1 MADLVTR
8 LLLNSSQFDN
18 SIRQSTQQ
26 IQQFQAV
33 GRNITATVGK
43 FAGILGVAM
52 GATEMFNRAVNSSR
66 ETQQD
71 WNTVVGTA
79 KTTVDNFFSSLYSG
93 DWTVFENGILNAIGL
108 AQRYT
113 TALQNARMAME
124 IGETKADR
132 LEAERNNFEYLITK
146 KGISNGERT
155 EAYNKYMELSKQ
167 EILERESK
175 SRYFWSQ
182 FQEILKSKGVTGI
195 ESAEQARKLYEDLID
210 PSTQLYKDLENY
222 STKKSEAKN
231 SKRLGM
237 LMMST
242 GAGIGTE
249 ALDRYTKGVE
259 ELESVTDKSLENMLR
274 FQNIFTSDISEQVK
288 DLIDKS
294 ITFIDKA
301 GTIKK
306 DMSDATQDY
315 KDALAEQGKGTT
327 TKTKTTEL
335 EAGTIAWIN
344 EQISKKQVE
353 FNMALNTNDRI
364 RIQKELDS
372 LTNQKRT
379 IELDLK
385 YNQPVTTE
393 STVNPFDTS
402 FKGLDKV
409 ESPFKKEDIKTNT
422 DYAQSLAAIAS
433 VMGSVTNM
441 TSEGAAAWISWGAN
455 VITSVSS
462 AIPAIQTLVA
472 AQTAQAGTAAVA
484 SAAQTPV
491 VGWLLAGAAVASV
504 LAAIASL
511 PSFSEGGI
519 FAGNNT
525 IGDYNLARVNS
536 GEMILN
542 NRQQRN
548 LFNMLDSGKVNSIG
562 ANEIFFKIKGTDLIG
577 VLNNYNNKFSKTR

>member
-259 ELESVTDKSLENMLR
+259 ELENVTDKSLENMLR

-372 LTNQKRT
+372 FTNQKRT

>member
-52 GATEMFNRAVNSSR
+52 GATEIFNRAVNSSR

-113 TALQNARMAME
+113 TALQNAKMAMD

-155 EAYNKYMELSKQ
+155 DAYNKYMELSKQ

-175 SRYFWSQ
+175 SKYFWSQ

-222 STKKSEAKN
+222 SRKKSEAKD

-242 GAGIGTE
+242 GAGVGTE

-259 ELESVTDKSLENMLR
+259 ELENVTDKSLENMLR

-315 KDALAEQGKGTT
+315 KDALAEQSKGTSIKAT
-327 TKTKTTEL
+327 TKLQE
-335 EAGTIAWIN
+335 GSIAWIN

-364 RIQKELDS
+364 KIQKELDS

-379 IELDLK
+379 IELDFK
-385 YNQPVTTE
+385 YNQPVTAE

-402 FKGLDKV
+402 FKGLDKI

-441 TSEGAAAWISWGAN
+441 TSEGAAAWLSWGAN
-455 VITSVSS
+455 VVTSIAS
-462 AIPAIQTLVA
+462 AIPAIQTMIT

-525 IGDYNLARVNS
+525 IGDYNLARVNA

-548 LFNMLDSGKVNSIG
+548 LFNLLDGSGSNKMAGGEVS
-562 ANEIFFKIKGTDLIG
+562 FKIKGTELVG
-577 VLNNYNNKFSKTR
+577 VLNNTNNRLKRLQ

>member
-52 GATEMFNRAVNSSR
+52 SATEIFNRAVNSSR

-113 TALQNARMAME
+113 TALQNAKMAMD

-132 LEAERNNFEYLITK
+132 LEAERNNFEYMITK

-155 EAYNKYMELSKQ
+155 DAYNKYMELSKQ

-175 SRYFWSQ
+175 SKYFWSQ

-222 STKKSEAKN
+222 SRKKSEAID

-242 GAGIGTE
+242 GAGVGTE

-259 ELESVTDKSLENMLR
+259 ELEKVTDKSLENMLR

-315 KDALAEQGKGTT
+315 KDALAEQGKGTSTKAT
-327 TKTKTTEL
+327 TKLQE
-335 EAGTIAWIN
+335 GSIAWIN

-353 FNMALNTNDRI
+353 FNMVLNTNDRI

-385 YNQPVTTE
+385 YNQPVTAE

-402 FKGLDKV
+402 FKGLDKI

-441 TSEGAAAWISWGAN
+441 TSEGAAAWLSWGAN
-455 VITSVSS
+455 VVTSIAS
-462 AIPAIQTLVA
+462 AIPAIQTMIT

-519 FAGNNT
+519 FAGNKT
-525 IGDYNLARVNS
+525 IGDYNLARVNA

-548 LFNMLDSGKVNSIG
+548 LFNLLDGSGSNKMAGGEVS
-562 ANEIFFKIKGTDLIG
+562 FKIKGTELVG
-577 VLNNYNNKFSKTR
+577 VLNNTNNRLKRLQ

>member
-52 GATEMFNRAVNSSR
+52 GATEIFNRAVNSSR

-113 TALQNARMAME
+113 TALQNAKMAMD

-155 EAYNKYMELSKQ
+155 DAYNKYMELSKQ

-175 SRYFWSQ
+175 SKYFWSQ

-222 STKKSEAKN
+222 SRKKSEAKD

-242 GAGIGTE
+242 GAGVGTE

-259 ELESVTDKSLENMLR
+259 ELENVTDKSLENMLR

-315 KDALAEQGKGTT
+315 KDALAEQSKGTSIKAT
-327 TKTKTTEL
+327 TKLQE
-335 EAGTIAWIN
+335 GSIAWIN

-372 LTNQKRT
+372 LTNQKKT
-379 IELDLK
+379 IELDFK
-385 YNQPVTTE
+385 YNQPVTAE

-402 FKGLDKV
+402 FKGLDKI

-441 TSEGAAAWISWGAN
+441 TSEGAAAWLSWGAN
-455 VITSVSS
+455 VVTSIAS
-462 AIPAIQTLVA
+462 AIPAIQTMIT

-525 IGDYNLARVNS
+525 IGDYNLARVNA

-548 LFNMLDSGKVNSIG
+548 LFNLLDGSGSNKMAGGEVS
-562 ANEIFFKIKGTDLIG
+562 FKIKGTELVG
-577 VLNNYNNKFSKTR
+577 VLNNTNNRLKRLQ

>member
-52 GATEMFNRAVNSSR
+52 SATEIFNRAVNSSR

-113 TALQNARMAME
+113 TALQNAKMAMD

-155 EAYNKYMELSKQ
+155 DAYNKYMELSKQ

-175 SRYFWSQ
+175 SKYFWSQ

-222 STKKSEAKN
+222 SRKKSEAKD

-242 GAGIGTE
+242 GAGVGTE

-259 ELESVTDKSLENMLR
+259 ELEKVTDKSLENMLR

-315 KDALAEQGKGTT
+315 KDALAEQGKGTSTKAT
-327 TKTKTTEL
+327 TKLQE
-335 EAGTIAWIN
+335 GSIAWIN

-353 FNMALNTNDRI
+353 LNMALNTNDRI

-385 YNQPVTTE
+385 YNQPVTAE

-402 FKGLDKV
+402 FKGLDKI

-422 DYAQSLAAIAS
+422 DYVQSLAAIAS

-441 TSEGAAAWISWGAN
+441 TSEGAAAWLSWGAN
-455 VITSVSS
+455 VVTSIAF
-462 AIPAIQTLVA
+462 AIPAIQTMIT

-519 FAGNNT
+519 FAGNKT
-525 IGDYNLARVNS
+525 IGDYNLARVNA

-548 LFNMLDSGKVNSIG
+548 LFNLLDGSGSNKMAGGEVS
-562 ANEIFFKIKGTDLIG
+562 FKIKGTELVG
-577 VLNNYNNKFSKTR
+577 VLNNTNNRLKRLQ

>member
-1 MADLVTR
+1 
-8 LLLNSSQFDN
+8 
-18 SIRQSTQQ
+18 
-26 IQQFQAV
+26 
-33 GRNITATVGK
+33 
-43 FAGILGVAM
+43 
-52 GATEMFNRAVNSSR
+52 
-66 ETQQD
+66 
-71 WNTVVGTA
+71 
-79 KTTVDNFFSSLYSG
+79 
-93 DWTVFENGILNAIGL
+93 
-108 AQRYT
+108 
-113 TALQNARMAME
+113 
-124 IGETKADR
+124 
-132 LEAERNNFEYLITK
+132 
-146 KGISNGERT
+146 
-155 EAYNKYMELSKQ
+155 
-167 EILERESK
+167 
-175 SRYFWSQ
+175 
-182 FQEILKSKGVTGI
+182 
-195 ESAEQARKLYEDLID
+195 
-210 PSTQLYKDLENY
+210 
-222 STKKSEAKN
+222 
-231 SKRLGM
+231 
-237 LMMST
+237 
-242 GAGIGTE
+242 
-249 ALDRYTKGVE
+249 
-259 ELESVTDKSLENMLR
+259 MLR

-315 KDALAEQGKGTT
+315 KDALAEQGKGTSTKAT
-327 TKTKTTEL
+327 TKLQE
-335 EAGTIAWIN
+335 GSIAWIN

-385 YNQPVTTE
+385 YNQPVTAE

-402 FKGLDKV
+402 FKGLDKI

-422 DYAQSLAAIAS
+422 DYVQSLAAIAS
-433 VMGSVTNM
+433 VMGAVTNM
-441 TSEGAAAWISWGAN
+441 TSEGAAAWLSWGAN
-455 VITSVSS
+455 VVTSIAS
-462 AIPAIQTLVA
+462 AIPAIQTMIT

-519 FAGNNT
+519 FAGNKT
-525 IGDYNLARVNS
+525 IGDYNLARVNA

-548 LFNMLDSGKVNSIG
+548 LFNLLDGSGSNKMAGGEVS
-562 ANEIFFKIKGTDLIG
+562 FKIKGTELVG
-577 VLNNYNNKFSKTR
+577 VLNNTNNRLKRLQ

>member
-26 IQQFQAV
+26 IQQFQTIS
-33 GRNITATVGK
+33 RNITATVGK

-52 GATEMFNRAVNSSR
+52 SATEIFDRAVNSSR

-79 KTTVDNFFSSLYSG
+79 KTTVDNFFSSLYNG
-93 DWTVFENGILNAIGL
+93 DWTVFENGKLNAIGL
-108 AQRYT
+108 AKRYT

-132 LEAERNNFEYLITK
+132 LEAERNNIEYLITK
-146 KGISNGERT
+146 KGISSGERT
-155 EAYNKYMELSKQ
+155 DAYNKYMELSKN
-167 EILERESK
+167 EILERENKSK
-175 SRYFWSQ
+175 YFWNQ
-182 FQEILKSKGVTGI
+182 FQEVLKSKGVTGI

-222 STKKSEAKN
+222 SKKKSEAKG

-237 LMMST
+237 LMMAT
-242 GAGIGTE
+242 GAGVGTE
-249 ALDRYTKGVE
+249 AIDKYTKGVE
-259 ELESVTDKSLENMLR
+259 ELEEVTDESLENMLR
-274 FQNIFTSDISEQVK
+274 FQNIFTSDISEEMK

-315 KDALAEQGKGTT
+315 KDALAEQGRGTT
-327 TKTKTTEL
+327 VKTETKL
-335 EAGTIAWIN
+335 EEGSIAWIN
-344 EQISKKQVE
+344 EQISKKQIE
-353 FNMALNTNDRI
+353 FNMALNNNDRL
-364 RIQKELDS
+364 RIQKEIDN
-372 LTNQKRT
+372 LTRQKRT

-385 YNQPVTTE
+385 YSQPVTAET
-393 STVNPFDTS
+393 TANPFDTS
-402 FKGLDKV
+402 FKGLDKI
-409 ESPFKKEDIKTNT
+409 ESPFKKEDVKTNT
-422 DYAQSLAAIAS
+422 DYAQSLSAIAS

-441 TSEGAAAWISWGAN
+441 TSEGAAAWLSWGAN
-455 VITSVSS
+455 VVTSIAS
-462 AIPAIQTLVA
+462 AIPAIQTMIT

-511 PSFSEGGI
+511 PSFSTGGI
-519 FAGNNT
+519 FTGNNT

-548 LFNMLDSGKVNSIG
+548 LFNLLDGSGTNKAIG
-562 ANEIFFKIKGTDLIG
+562 GEVSFKIKGTELVG
-577 VLNNYNNKFSKTR
+577 VLNNTNNRLKRLQ

>member
-52 GATEMFNRAVNSSR
+52 GATEIFNRAVNSSR

-113 TALQNARMAME
+113 TALQNAKMAMD

-155 EAYNKYMELSKQ
+155 DAYNKYMELSKQ

-175 SRYFWSQ
+175 SKYFWSQ

-222 STKKSEAKN
+222 SRKKSEAKD

-242 GAGIGTE
+242 GAGVGTE

-259 ELESVTDKSLENMLR
+259 ELENVTDKSLENMLR

-315 KDALAEQGKGTT
+315 KDALAEQSKGTSIKAT
-327 TKTKTTEL
+327 TKLQE
-335 EAGTIAWIN
+335 GSIAWIN

-379 IELDLK
+379 IELDFK
-385 YNQPVTTE
+385 YNQPVTAE

-402 FKGLDKV
+402 FKGLDKI

-433 VMGSVTNM
+433 IMGSVTNM
-441 TSEGAAAWISWGAN
+441 TSEGAAAWLSWGAN
-455 VITSVSS
+455 VVTSIAS
-462 AIPAIQTLVA
+462 AIPAIQTMIT

-525 IGDYNLARVNS
+525 IGDYNLARVNA

-548 LFNMLDSGKVNSIG
+548 LFNLLDGSGSNKMAGGEVS
-562 ANEIFFKIKGTDLIG
+562 FKIKGTELVG
-577 VLNNYNNKFSKTR
+577 VLNNTNNRLKRLQ

>member
-146 KGISNGERT
+146 KGISNRERT

-259 ELESVTDKSLENMLR
+259 ELENVTDKSLENMLR

-372 LTNQKRT
+372 FTNQKRT

>member
-52 GATEMFNRAVNSSR
+52 GATEIFNRAVNSSR

-113 TALQNARMAME
+113 TALQNAKMAMD

-155 EAYNKYMELSKQ
+155 DAYNKYMELSKQ

-175 SRYFWSQ
+175 SKYFWSQ

-222 STKKSEAKN
+222 SRKKSEAKD

-242 GAGIGTE
+242 GAGVGTE

-259 ELESVTDKSLENMLR
+259 ELENVTDKSLENMLR

-315 KDALAEQGKGTT
+315 KDALAEQSKGTSIKAT
-327 TKTKTTEL
+327 TKLQE
-335 EAGTIAWIN
+335 GSIAWIN

-379 IELDLK
+379 IELDFK
-385 YNQPVTTE
+385 YNQPVTAE

-402 FKGLDKV
+402 FKGLDKI

-441 TSEGAAAWISWGAN
+441 TSEGAAAWLSWGAN
-455 VITSVSS
+455 VVTSIAS
-462 AIPAIQTLVA
+462 AIPAIQTMIT

-525 IGDYNLARVNS
+525 IGDYNLARVNA

-548 LFNMLDSGKVNSIG
+548 LFNLLDGSGSNKMAGGEVS
-562 ANEIFFKIKGTDLIG
+562 FKIKGTELVG
-577 VLNNYNNKFSKTR
+577 VLNNTNNRLKRLQ

>member
-52 GATEMFNRAVNSSR
+52 GATEIFNRAVNSSR

-113 TALQNARMAME
+113 TALQNAKMAMD

-155 EAYNKYMELSKQ
+155 DAYNKYMELSKQ

-175 SRYFWSQ
+175 SKYFWSQ

-222 STKKSEAKN
+222 SRKKSEAKD

-242 GAGIGTE
+242 GAGVGTE

-259 ELESVTDKSLENMLR
+259 ELENVTDKSLENMLR

-315 KDALAEQGKGTT
+315 KDALAEQSKGTSIKAT
-327 TKTKTTEL
+327 TKLQE
-335 EAGTIAWIN
+335 GSIAWIN

-364 RIQKELDS
+364 RIQKEIDS

-379 IELDLK
+379 IELDFK
-385 YNQPVTTE
+385 YNQPVTAE

-402 FKGLDKV
+402 FKGLDKI

-441 TSEGAAAWISWGAN
+441 TSEGAAAWLSWGAN
-455 VITSVSS
+455 VVTSIAS
-462 AIPAIQTLVA
+462 AIPAIQTMIT

-525 IGDYNLARVNS
+525 IGDYNLARVNA

-548 LFNMLDSGKVNSIG
+548 LFNLLDGSGSNKMAGGEVS
-562 ANEIFFKIKGTDLIG
+562 FKIKGTELVG
-577 VLNNYNNKFSKTR
+577 VLNNTNNRLKRLQ

>member
-52 GATEMFNRAVNSSR
+52 GATEIFNRAVNSSR

-113 TALQNARMAME
+113 TALQNAKMAMD

-155 EAYNKYMELSKQ
+155 NAYNKYMELSKQ

-175 SRYFWSQ
+175 SKYFWSQ

-222 STKKSEAKN
+222 SRKKSEAKD

-242 GAGIGTE
+242 GAGVGTE

-259 ELESVTDKSLENMLR
+259 ELENVTDKSLENMLR

-306 DMSDATQDY
+306 DMSDVTQDY
-315 KDALAEQGKGTT
+315 KDALAEQSKGTSIKAT
-327 TKTKTTEL
+327 TKLQE
-335 EAGTIAWIN
+335 GSIAWIN

-379 IELDLK
+379 IELDFK
-385 YNQPVTTE
+385 YNQPVTAE

-402 FKGLDKV
+402 FKGLDKI

-441 TSEGAAAWISWGAN
+441 TSEGAAAWLSWGAN
-455 VITSVSS
+455 VVTSIAS
-462 AIPAIQTLVA
+462 AIPAIQTMIT

-525 IGDYNLARVNS
+525 IGDYNLARVNA

-548 LFNMLDSGKVNSIG
+548 LFNLLDGSGSNKMAGGEVS
-562 ANEIFFKIKGTDLIG
+562 FKIKGTELVG
-577 VLNNYNNKFSKTR
+577 VLNNTNNRLKRLQ

>member
-52 GATEMFNRAVNSSR
+52 GATEVFNRAVNSSR

-113 TALQNARMAME
+113 TALQNAKMAMD

-155 EAYNKYMELSKQ
+155 DAYNKYMELSKQ

-175 SRYFWSQ
+175 SKYFWSQ

-210 PSTQLYKDLENY
+210 PSTQLYKNLENY
-222 STKKSEAKN
+222 RKKKSEATS

-242 GAGIGTE
+242 GAGVGTE
-249 ALDRYTKGVE
+249 AIDKYTKGVE
-259 ELESVTDKSLENMLR
+259 ELEKVTDKSLENMLR
-274 FQNIFTSDISEQVK
+274 FQNIFTSDISEQMK

-327 TKTKTTEL
+327 VKTETRLQE
-335 EAGTIAWIN
+335 GSIAWIN

-385 YNQPVTTE
+385 YSQPVEAGRT
-393 STVNPFDTS
+393 SNPFDTS
-402 FKGLDKV
+402 FKGLDKI
-409 ESPFKKEDIKTNT
+409 ESPFKEDDIKTNT

-441 TSEGAAAWISWGAN
+441 TSEGAAAWLSWGAN
-455 VITSVSS
+455 VVASIAS
-462 AIPAIQTLVA
+462 AIPAIQTMIT

-525 IGDYNLARVNS
+525 IGDYNLARVNA

-548 LFNMLDSGKVNSIG
+548 LFNLLDGSGSNKMAGGEVS
-562 ANEIFFKIKGTDLIG
+562 FKIKGTELVG
-577 VLNNYNNKFSKTR
+577 VLNNTNNRLKRLQ

>member
-52 GATEMFNRAVNSSR
+52 SATEVFNMAVNSSR

-79 KTTVDNFFSSLYSG
+79 KTTVDNFFSSLYNG

-113 TALQNARMAME
+113 TALQNAKMAME

-132 LEAERNNFEYLITK
+132 LEAERNNIEYLITK
-146 KGISNGERT
+146 KGISNTERT
-155 EAYNKYMELSKQ
+155 DAYNKYMELSKQ

-175 SRYFWSQ
+175 SKYFWSQ

-195 ESAEQARKLYEDLID
+195 DSAEQARKLYEDLID
-210 PSTQLYKDLENY
+210 PSTQLYKNLEAY
-222 STKKSEAKN
+222 SKKKSAAQGN
-231 SKRLGM
+231 KRLGTF
-237 LMMST
+237 MMAT
-242 GAGIGTE
+242 GAGVGSE
-249 ALDRYTKGVE
+249 AFDKYIKGAE
-259 ELESVTDKSLENMLR
+259 ELNEVTDESMENMLR
-274 FQNIFTSDISEQVK
+274 FQNIFTSDISEQMK

-327 TKTKTTEL
+327 QKATTKLQE
-335 EAGTIAWIN
+335 GSIAWIN
-344 EQISKKQVE
+344 EQISKKQTE
-353 FNMALNTNDRI
+353 FNLALNTNDRI
-364 RIQKELDS
+364 RIQKELDN
-372 LTNQKRT
+372 LINQKRT
-379 IELDLK
+379 IELDLQ
-385 YNQPVTTE
+385 YSQPVTTG
-393 STVNPFDTS
+393 TRNPFDTS
-402 FKGLDKV
+402 FKGLDKI

-441 TSEGAAAWISWGAN
+441 TNEGAAAWISWGTN
-455 VITSVSS
+455 VVTSIAS
-462 AIPAIQTLVA
+462 AIPAIQTMIT

-491 VGWLLAGAAVASV
+491 IGWLLAGAAVASV
-504 LAAIASL
+504 LAAISSL
-511 PSFSEGGI
+511 PKFSEGGI
-519 FAGNNT
+519 FTGNNT
-525 IGDYNLARVNS
+525 IGDYNLARVNA

-548 LFNMLDSGKVNSIG
+548 LFNLLDGSGSSKIAGGEVS
-562 ANEIFFKIKGTDLIG
+562 FKIKGTELVG
-577 VLNNYNNKFSKTR
+577 VLNNTNNRLKRLQ